1 MATMNVSLP
10 DAMKDWVDKRVQ
22 SGQYGNASEYVRAL
36 IRMDQDDAEKRR
48 VLIEMLEE
56 SEEDFRQGR
65 YIELKSRD
73 EQTQFFNELLENA
86 SNEAAQNLQAGKTAI
101 R

>member
-10 DAMKDWVDKRVQ
+10 DAMKDWVDERVQ

-65 YIELKSRD
+65 YIELNSRE
-73 EQTQFFNELLENA
+73 EQTQFFNELL
-86 SNEAAQNLQAGKTAI
+86 
-101 R
+101 

>member
-1 MATMNVSLP
+1 MF
-10 DAMKDWVDKRVQ
+10 
-22 SGQYGNASEYVRAL
+22 
-36 IRMDQDDAEKRR
+36 AEKRR
-48 VLIEMLEE
+48 ALIEILEE

-65 YIELKSRD
+65 YIELNSRE

-86 SNEAAQNLQAGKTAI
+86 RDEAAQNLPAGKTAI